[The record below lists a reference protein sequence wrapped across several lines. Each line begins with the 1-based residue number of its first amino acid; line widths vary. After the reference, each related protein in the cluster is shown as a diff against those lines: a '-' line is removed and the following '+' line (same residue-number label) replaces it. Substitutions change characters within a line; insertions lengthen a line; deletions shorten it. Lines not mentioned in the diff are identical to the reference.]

1 MTLPKLSLNTDEAA
15 IATGLSPDTIK
26 KAIRSGAL
34 RAKRSGR
41 LEKDTTRGN
50 AGDPAGRYLV
60 TVDALRAW
68 LDGLEDA

>member
-1 MTLPKLSLNTDEAA
+1 MTLPKLALNTDEAA

-60 TVDALRAW
+60 TINALQQW